1 MKWTQRRFNPNTLR
15 VEQVPLT
22 RREIVRGVLLRT
34 VGVLA
39 IGATSVWLFDQVVQ
53 SPADR
58 ARDREIAFLE
68 GQLAE
73 MRGELVTMEHA
84 MEDMAERDDAVYRTL
99 LGAQPVPEH
108 LRNPGIGGTDRNAD
122 VRGHIHSEE
131 VAD

>member
-1 MKWTQRRFNPNTLR
+1 MKWTRRRFNPNTLR

-39 IGATSVWLFDQVVQ
+39 IGATSVWLFDQVFQ

-73 MRGELVTMEHA
+73 MRGELVTMERA
-84 MEDMAERDDAVYRTL
+84 MEDMAERDDAVNRTL
-99 LGAQPVPEH
+99 LGVQPVPEH
-108 LRNPGIGGTDRNAD
+108 LLHHGANTFDGR
-122 VRGHIHSEE
+122 
-131 VAD
+131 

>member
-1 MKWTQRRFNPNTLR
+1 
-15 VEQVPLT
+15 
-22 RREIVRGVLLRT
+22 
-34 VGVLA
+34 
-39 IGATSVWLFDQVVQ
+39 
-53 SPADR
+53 
-58 ARDREIAFLE
+58 
-68 GQLAE
+68 

-131 VAD
+131 VADLKTRIASLQRAMVAKSNPWTK